1 MIIQITDDMRND
13 IVYEGTTRKFGI
25 TIDNVNYMVKFSKD
39 EDLSVLCEYIASNF
53 INKLGFACQQV
64 SLGFYKGELVDIVYD
79 FASNS
84 GKYLHSFKDTKQSS
98 ENTDIGDKEYT
109 YDDVL
114 YLIDKHIKLSAEDR
128 EKTKH
133 QFWQMYI
140 CDAILGN
147 RDRHWGNWGYL
158 GEDGRIDYIPAPI
171 YDNGASLFPGIM
183 NAIKNAQSDRKQ
195 FFYDRVF
202 VFPASLFKVAGV
214 DRTYRTNYY
223 EIFSDLRMNKI
234 FAEEVQGIKD
244 RLDYKEVLGIINNV
258 VNSIEVEVDSDIKKF
273 WIEIVTLRYMC
284 IVQRKDYD
292 KAFDEIERLM
302 VSL

>member
-25 TIDNVNYMVKFSKD
+25 TIDNVNYMVKFAKD

-64 SLGFYKGELVDIVYD
+64 SLGVYKGELVDIVYD

-158 GEDGRIDYIPAPI
+158 GEDGRMDYIPAPI

-258 VNSIEVEVDSDIKKF
+258 VNSIEAEVDSDIKKF